1 MGQVFCLSEQ
11 MDRSNVLGQDL
22 DIQMTEKLEK
32 QVVEMCNLNKSVME
46 KGLVAS
52 IESLMHKLK
61 MTAGQAMDAL
71 SIPENEQP
79 KYKELIKQ

>member
-1 MGQVFCLSEQ
+1 MSEQ
-11 MDRSNVLGQDL
+11 MDRSNVLGQDF
-22 DIQMTEKLEK
+22 DIQMTEKLER
-32 QVVEMCNLNKSVME
+32 QVVEMCNLSKGVMEKGVE

-52 IESLMHKLK
+52 IESLMRKLK
-61 MTAGQAMDAL
+61 MTADQAMDAL